1 MESVIGELYM
11 SYFKDQDYDVKW
23 PDIKELPSKTFVCF
37 NCGKEIAANKG
48 YRSLGVNISTGRSH
62 IYICYHCC
70 APNVFDVTGN
80 PIIMPK
86 IGKEIA
92 NLPENVS
99 NLYNE
104 VRACLQAG
112 AFTAAAM
119 LMRKMLMDIAV
130 AEGIKNCSTFAQCVE
145 ELCKEGI
152 VPKKARF
159 LAEAVRKLGNEV
171 NHELQTAKPEETYA
185 LFKFM
190 EMLLEVNYE
199 FAEK

>member
-1 MESVIGELYM
+1 MKN
-11 SYFKDQDYDVKW
+11 FKLCNEETQWKNAE
-23 PDIKELPSKTFVCF
+23 KLNSKTFVCC
-37 NCGKEIAANKG
+37 NCGREIASNQG
-48 YRSLGVNISTGRSH
+48 YMGLSNYDSRPYAYV
-62 IYICYHCC
+62 YICHYCC
-70 APNVFDVTGN
+70 APNVFDVGGV
-80 PIIMPK
+80 PLIEHL

-130 AEGIKNCSTFAQCVE
+130 AEGIKNCNTFFQYVE
-145 ELCKEGI
+145 ALCKEGI
-152 VPKKARF
+152 VPKKAKH
-159 LAEAVRKLGNEV
+159 LADAVRRLGNDV
-171 NHELQTAKPEETYA
+171 NHELKIANPEETYA

-199 FAEK
+199 FAKQESKDDK